1 MNLERFI
8 AALGATE
15 VVNGAPVDVGD
26 LAYDTR
32 AVVPGTLFFCVRG
45 AAADGHAFAPTAVAA
60 GAAALVVERPVDVAV
75 PQLVVPDVRAAMPVA
90 AALFFG
96 DPSHELEVAGI
107 TGTNGKTTTAFLL
120 YAILDAA
127 GRRPGLLT
135 NIERRVGGAVRP
147 TGLNTPE
154 AIDLQRLLREMLDA
168 GGRSCV
174 MEATSIAQAKGR
186 LDGMRFAVLAF
197 TNLTQDHL
205 DFHGDMESYF
215 AAKRRLFDQAE
226 TVVVNVGNEYGRRL
240 AGELPGAITFDAAH
254 DALEG
259 IDLKLRGRFNR
270 ENALGAALSARVLG
284 VPDDA
289 IRRGIE
295 SVAGVPGRFEAVD
308 EGQPFTVLVDYA
320 HTPAALENVLRAA
333 RELAEGRVVVVVGA
347 GGDRDREKRPLMG
360 QVAAELS
367 DRAIV
372 TTDNPRSEDPAEIAE
387 AVADGALGPVEVELD
402 RRRAIERAI
411 ADARAGDVVVIAGKG
426 ADSEM
431 EVAGGRVPFDDR
443 VVAREALQR
452 AAAQT

>member
-26 LAYDTR
+26 LAYDAR

-45 AAADGHAFAPTAVAA
+45 SSADGHAFAPTAVAA
-60 GAAALVVERPVDVAV
+60 GAAALVVERPVDAAV
-75 PQLVVPDVRAAMPVA
+75 PQLVVPDVRAAMARA
-90 AALFFG
+90 ATLFFG
-96 DPSHELEVAGI
+96 DPSRELEVAGI

-120 YAILDAA
+120 HAILDAA

-135 NIERRVGGAVRP
+135 NIERRVGGEVRP
-147 TGLNTPE
+147 IGLNTPE
-154 AIDLQRLLREMLDA
+154 AIDLQRLMREMLDA
-168 GGRSCV
+168 GDRSCV
-174 MEATSIAQAKGR
+174 MEATSIAQAKRR
-186 LDGMRFAVLAF
+186 LDGTRFAVLAF

-215 AAKRRLFDQAE
+215 TAKRRLFDQAAA
-226 TVVVNVGNEYGRRL
+226 VVVNVGNEYGRRL
-240 AGELPGAITFDAAH
+240 AAELPDAITFDAAH

-270 ENALGAALSARVLG
+270 ENALAAALSARALG
-284 VPDDA
+284 VSEDA

-295 SVAGVPGRFEAVD
+295 SVEGVPGRFETID

-320 HTPAALENVLRAA
+320 HTPGALENVLRAA
-333 RELAEGRVVVVVGA
+333 RELADGRVVVVVGA

-360 QVAAELS
+360 RVANELS
-367 DRAIV
+367 DRTIV
-372 TTDNPRSEDPAEIAE
+372 TTDNPRTEDPAEIAE
-387 AVADGALGPVEVELD
+387 AVAGGALGPVEVELD

-411 ADARAGDVVVIAGKG
+411 GDARAGDVVVIAGKG
-426 ADSEM
+426 ADTEM
-431 EVAGGRVPFDDR
+431 EVAGRRVPFDDR
-443 VVAREALQR
+443 VVARDTLQR
-452 AAAQT
+452 AAART

>member
-8 AALGATE
+8 AALGPTE
-15 VVNGAPVDVGD
+15 VVNGAPVDVID

-32 AVVPGTLFFCVRG
+32 AVSPGTLFFCVRG
-45 AAADGHAFAPTAVAA
+45 SAVDGHAFAPTVAAA
-60 GAAALVVERPVDVAV
+60 GAAALVVERPVDAAL
-75 PQLVVPDVRAAMPVA
+75 PQLVVPEVRHAMPRA

-96 DPSHELEVAGI
+96 DPSRELDVAGI

-120 YAILDAA
+120 HAILDTA

-135 NIERRVGGAVRP
+135 NIERRVGGEIRP

-168 GGRSCV
+168 GDRSCV
-174 MEATSIAQAKGR
+174 MEATSIAQAKRR

-215 AAKRRLFDQAE
+215 AAKRLLFDQAE
-226 TVVVNVGNEYGRRL
+226 VAVVNMGTEYGRRL
-240 AGELPGAITFDAAH
+240 AAELPGAITFDAAH
-254 DALEG
+254 DALDG

-270 ENALGAALSARVLG
+270 ENALAAALTARALG
-284 VPDDA
+284 VPEDA

-295 SVAGVPGRFEAVD
+295 SVAGVAGRFEVVD
-308 EGQPFTVLVDYA
+308 AGQPFTVLVDYA
-320 HTPAALENVLRAA
+320 HTPGALETVLRAA
-333 RELAEGRVVVVVGA
+333 RELGDGRVVVVVGA

-402 RRRAIERAI
+402 RRAAIERAI
-411 ADARAGDVVVIAGKG
+411 GDARAGDVVVIAGKG
-426 ADSEM
+426 ADTEM

-443 VVAREALQR
+443 VVAREALRR